1 MSPEFPGGGS
11 THHRSVGEHSAASE
25 IRTVPYF
32 PRHEAVVVELGGV
45 GSLCAREQVEKVP
58 ARGFLGQQELA
69 VIAAGNDVVTAPI
82 EQLAWSA

>member
-1 MSPEFPGGGS
+1 M
-11 THHRSVGEHSAASE
+11 
-25 IRTVPYF
+25 
-32 PRHEAVVVELGGV
+32 VELGGV

-58 ARGFLGQQELA
+58 ARGFLGQKELA